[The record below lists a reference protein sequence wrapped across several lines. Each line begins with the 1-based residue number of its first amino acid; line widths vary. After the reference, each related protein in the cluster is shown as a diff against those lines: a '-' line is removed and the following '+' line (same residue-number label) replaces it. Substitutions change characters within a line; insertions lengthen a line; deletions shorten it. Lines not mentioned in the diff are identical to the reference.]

1 MEPIAELAHDL
12 RMPLQLMLSCAQLLR
27 AEPGVA
33 DTPACAYADL
43 LMDSVRAAQDMLERR
58 LAPTEPARRE
68 AVELSGH
75 LRRLC
80 LRCAPEARSR
90 GVRLTCRA
98 SAEPLAARLDA
109 AALDRILMNLIAN
122 ALRFTPPGGTVLV
135 RLRALGDAAEIDVI
149 DDGPGIPPEKL
160 DRVFLEGETTGG
172 HGLGLP
178 IAAALARR
186 LGGALTAAS
195 TPGRG
200 ATFTLRL
207 TL

>member
-1 MEPIAELAHDL
+1 
-12 RMPLQLMLSCAQLLR
+12 
-27 AEPGVA
+27 
-33 DTPACAYADL
+33 
-43 LMDSVRAAQDMLERR
+43 
-58 LAPTEPARRE
+58 
-68 AVELSGH
+68 
-75 LRRLC
+75 
-80 LRCAPEARSR
+80 
-90 GVRLTCRA
+90 
-98 SAEPLAARLDA
+98 
-109 AALDRILMNLIAN
+109 MNLIAN